1 MLGSCPTLCREILE
15 VMRGIQESKLE
26 IERRQVG
33 TNGKRASEVR
43 RDNGVRGSPTIAAR
57 EKTR

>member
-1 MLGSCPTLCREILE
+1 MLGSCPTLCRKILE

-26 IERRQVG
+26 IERRQAG

-43 RDNGVRGSPTIAAR
+43 RDKRSRFANDCRSR
-57 EKTR
+57 ED